1 MISKIKKPVSILLA
15 LMMVVSL
22 FTIVPLT
29 ASAEDYVDSSVWLGN
44 LAAGDTLS
52 ANNGETYIE
61 CQEYSVILKGG
72 TYRERSYSEP
82 QADDTKFQEEQ
93 VQMMYLIHEGNAQLL
108 FVWTVDDE
116 KQYYPLDAE
125 GNPSDKWYV
134 LSNENNTVTL
144 GGHVPAPATYVAQI
158 GTTGYETLEAAI
170 AAAQAGDTVKL
181 LDTVTLTESLVIPEG
196 KDFTLDLNGKDIT
209 GNVNDKLVKNNGTV
223 VVDDSTAAP
232 GHIYNTN
239 IDKQGNAAF
248 VNYGTATVKNG
259 YFGDKNSDQTDAN
272 DVNRG
277 AGFQNYGTAVING
290 GYFTACDNFTNTAD
304 TGIGYAYAIIN
315 YGTLTVN
322 DATVYGKNNGNLANN
337 EGTMTVNGGN
347 YTLNKPAKKSVYY
360 SIYNGSAD
368 ANTIVNAGTFTNN
381 GTKALLYTLEGS
393 TEIKGGTFTGPKIE
407 QSTGAPAISGGT
419 FNKAVPE
426 EYCVEGYLP
435 VTNTDGT
442 YTVGGPYVAKI
453 GSTGYATLSDALDAA
468 QDGDTV
474 KLLADINDTSVYYH
488 GEGDNR
494 AYFIIGKK
502 NLTLDGNNHTVTL
515 GKRGFGVKYT
525 GSGEGANI
533 TFKDITIIN
542 NESGGR
548 AIDTRGSNL
557 ASITLD
563 NATLNCTA
571 GNYSQALTIGGNQAT
586 VVNVN
591 IINGSSI
598 SDEQYYAITT
608 FNPVNMKIEDS
619 TITGWACIYAKGPAG
634 SAGSAGSTF
643 TVKNSKLNSA
653 NHNSG
658 TSNSFSAIMLEDDN
672 ITVNITDTKINIS
685 NDSDTV
691 KQSIVSYQANANL
704 TGNSVNL
711 GSGNDVT
718 FTGVNADF
726 TTNNAPL
733 TVSGG
738 TFNEAVPEAYCAD
751 GYIPKD
757 NGDGTYGVKTGAY
770 VAQVNGVKYETLE
783 AAFAAASDGD
793 TITLLADCSGNGIKA
808 PQGKFAT
815 GLTVDFGGYTYTV
828 DGDTV
833 GSTGTE
839 TNGFQLLKDNKI
851 TFKNGTITSEKAK
864 ILVQNYSN
872 LTLDGMT
879 LTLNN
884 TGYNG
889 AYTLSNNNGDVVI
902 NNTTIN
908 ANPTTGSFA
917 FDVCRYS
924 SYPSVNVTVKGD
936 SHINGNVE
944 VFASKSDPKN
954 GFSLKLE
961 GGDMSGD
968 IVLDQTAK
976 NVLEANPDKLSVTKA
991 AGFNQA
997 APEGYVWVDTATA
1010 GVQTLA
1016 KAVAKI
1022 GTTNYA
1028 TLEAAFA
1035 AAQDGET
1042 ITLLADCAGNGIK
1055 APQGK
1060 FATGLTVDFDG
1071 HTYTVDGATVG
1082 STGTETNGFQLL
1094 KDNKITFKNGTITS
1108 EKAKILVQNYSNLT
1122 LDGMTLTLNNT
1133 GYNGAYTL
1141 SNNNGDVVINNTTIN
1156 ANPTTGS
1163 FAFDVCRYSSYP
1175 SVNVTV
1181 KGDSHIN
1188 GNVEVFAS
1196 KSDPKNGFSL
1206 KLEGGD
1212 MSGDIVLDQTAKN
1225 VLEANPDKLSVTK
1238 AAGFNQAAPEGYV
1251 WVDTATA
1258 GVQTLAKAVAKI
1270 GTTNY
1275 ATLEAAFAA
1284 AQDGETITL
1293 LADCAGNGIK
1303 APQGKFATGLTV
1315 DFDGH
1320 TYTVDGA
1327 TVGSTGTETNGFQ
1340 LLKDNKITFKNGTIT
1355 SEKAK
1360 ILVQNYSNLTLDG
1373 MTLTLNNT
1381 GYNGAY
1387 TLSNNNGDVVI
1398 NNTTINANPAGGFAF
1413 DVCRYSSYPSV
1424 NVTVTG
1430 NSKINGNVEV
1440 SASGNDAK
1448 DGFSLNLNGGTM
1460 TGDIV
1465 VDASAK
1471 NLINNGGTVNKA
1483 DAFTKAA
1490 PEGFVWV
1497 DSATTGVQ
1505 TLAKAV
1511 AKIGTTNYATL
1522 EAAFAAAQDGDTITL
1537 LADCAGNGI
1546 QVLPNRF
1553 NTNGLTV
1560 DFDGH
1565 TYNVDGTT
1573 VGSTGTKTQAFQLQ
1587 KNNKITFKGGTITS
1601 TKALMLVQNYSDL
1614 TLKDMTLDGSNLIGN
1629 NRYTLSNNNG
1639 NVVIDGSTIT
1649 AKAGEG
1655 NYAFDV
1661 CRYSSYPSVN
1671 VTVTGNSKING
1682 NVEVSASKSDPKD
1695 GFSLNLNG
1703 GTMTGA
1709 IVLAPSAKAAMEKA
1723 PDKVSV
1729 NKATTFD
1736 KAAPEGYQWVA
1747 SGEGK
1752 QTLAKI
1758 VKLFTAH
1765 SITLN
1770 GDIELN
1776 FYINPEYANFD
1787 DASSAYVK
1795 FSWDDEY
1802 TAEVDLKNMVPGDD
1816 GYKASVKLVAAQ
1828 MANAVHA
1835 EVYLNDEK
1843 IGEENYTVREYAE
1856 ELYNHPEKYD
1866 SVKDDELKAL
1876 AQALLNY
1883 GATAQIVF
1891 NDDLNVHPADLA
1903 NANLDENDKEAYKSV
1918 NAAQIGNAIPEQASN
1933 MEEIGTKL
1941 GGKFYT
1947 SSVIYLNQNKLRLY
1961 FTPNTYPEGTL
1972 PYGDK
1977 YKIVEG
1983 YYYYVESE
1991 AIPAAK
1997 LDQQQHF
2004 EVGGVEFHYSALDYA
2019 KAVVESNMGPEAK
2032 NLAKA
2037 LFCYYQAA
2045 KAYIG

>member
-908 ANPTTGSFA
+908 ANP
-917 FDVCRYS
+917 
-924 SYPSVNVTVKGD
+924 
-936 SHINGNVE
+936 
-944 VFASKSDPKN
+944 
-954 GFSLKLE
+954 
-961 GGDMSGD
+961 
-968 IVLDQTAK
+968 
-976 NVLEANPDKLSVTKA
+976 
-991 AGFNQA
+991 
-997 APEGYVWVDTATA
+997 
-1010 GVQTLA
+1010 
-1016 KAVAKI
+1016 
-1022 GTTNYA
+1022 
-1028 TLEAAFA
+1028 
-1035 AAQDGET
+1035 
-1042 ITLLADCAGNGIK
+1042 
-1055 APQGK
+1055 
-1060 FATGLTVDFDG
+1060 
-1071 HTYTVDGATVG
+1071 
-1082 STGTETNGFQLL
+1082 
-1094 KDNKITFKNGTITS
+1094 
-1108 EKAKILVQNYSNLT
+1108 
-1122 LDGMTLTLNNT
+1122 
-1133 GYNGAYTL
+1133 
-1141 SNNNGDVVINNTTIN
+1141 
-1156 ANPTTGS
+1156 
-1163 FAFDVCRYSSYP
+1163 
-1175 SVNVTV
+1175 
-1181 KGDSHIN
+1181 
-1188 GNVEVFAS
+1188 
-1196 KSDPKNGFSL
+1196 
-1206 KLEGGD
+1206 
-1212 MSGDIVLDQTAKN
+1212 
-1225 VLEANPDKLSVTK
+1225 
-1238 AAGFNQAAPEGYV
+1238 
-1251 WVDTATA
+1251 
-1258 GVQTLAKAVAKI
+1258 
-1270 GTTNY
+1270 
-1275 ATLEAAFAA
+1275 
-1284 AQDGETITL
+1284 
-1293 LADCAGNGIK
+1293 
-1303 APQGKFATGLTV
+1303 
-1315 DFDGH
+1315 
-1320 TYTVDGA
+1320 
-1327 TVGSTGTETNGFQ
+1327 
-1340 LLKDNKITFKNGTIT
+1340 
-1355 SEKAK
+1355 
-1360 ILVQNYSNLTLDG
+1360 
-1373 MTLTLNNT
+1373 
-1381 GYNGAY
+1381 
-1387 TLSNNNGDVVI
+1387 
-1398 NNTTINANPAGGFAF
+1398 AGGFAF